1 LSDRPKIAFLST
13 GRQDYGILRSTLALL
28 GSEKRIST
36 QLWIGGMHVAA
47 GFGRTGNAV
56 RSEALAPV
64 REFRMDPVDQAP
76 SAVASLTLHEVS
88 AAISDEGPQALFL
101 VGDRFETLAAAMA
114 ATLARLP
121 IVHLHGG
128 EETEGAMDNV
138 MRHAI
143 TKLSHLHLVS
153 HETHA
158 RRVRQ
163 MGEPEANVVVVGAP
177 GLDHLHRTDLPDRM
191 ELSRRLDRKL
201 PDPVVL
207 VTMHPETLGGDP
219 RLQAEVL
226 VAALDRVSACY
237 VVTAPNMDEGG
248 REIRGVFDAWAARR
262 TNVILAESLG
272 ERLYWGMLR
281 LASAMVGNSS
291 SGIIEAPAAGVPVVN
306 VGDRQ
311 RGRLR
316 FGVVFDVPIDADS
329 IERAVMR
336 ALSANSRRA
345 ASTAEVPY
353 PTGSAA
359 ARIRAA
365 LLEWLPSA
373 TARKPFRDRLCAEL
387 S

>member
-1 LSDRPKIAFLST
+1 MSETPKIVFLST

-28 GSEKRIST
+28 RSENRIST

-47 GFGRTGNAV
+47 GFGHMVDIVRTEG
-56 RSEALAPV
+56 LAPV
-64 REFRMDPVDQAP
+64 REFRIHGVEQVP
-76 SAVASLTLHEVS
+76 SAVASLTLDEVS
-88 AAISDEGPQALFL
+88 AAIREERPQALFL

-128 EETEGAMDNV
+128 EETEGAIDNA

-163 MGEPEANVVVVGAP
+163 MGESDANVVVVGAP
-177 GLDHLHRTDLPDRM
+177 GLDHLERTDLPDRM
-191 ELSRRLDRKL
+191 EVSRRLVRSL
-201 PDPVVL
+201 QDPLVL

-219 RLQAEVL
+219 RLQAEAL
-226 VAALDRVSACY
+226 VAGLERVAACY

-248 REIRGVFDAWAARR
+248 EEIRRVLDAWAARSQ
-262 TNVILAESLG
+262 NVILVESLG
-272 ERLYWGMLR
+272 ERFYWGVLR
-281 LASAMVGNSS
+281 LASAVVGNSS
-291 SGIIEAPAAGVPVVN
+291 SGIIEAPAAKVPVVN

-311 RGRLR
+311 RGRMR
-316 FGVVFDVPIDADS
+316 YGVVFDVPADADS
-329 IERAVMR
+329 IEH
-336 ALSANSRRA
+336 ALTMALCETSRKSALV
-345 ASTAEVPY
+345 AELPY

-373 TARKPFRDRLCAEL
+373 TARKPFRDRECTGL